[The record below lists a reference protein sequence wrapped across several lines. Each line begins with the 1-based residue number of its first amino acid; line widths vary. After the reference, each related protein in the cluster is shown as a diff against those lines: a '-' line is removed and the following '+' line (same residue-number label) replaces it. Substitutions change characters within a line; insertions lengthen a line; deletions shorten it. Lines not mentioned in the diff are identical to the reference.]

1 MSYVT
6 VIWSVIASGSLLL
19 ALMYG
24 CVWIMDRKAR
34 ASLAFAFEALAI
46 VGTVIVELG
55 LMHSSSPAEWGEW
68 LRWCQVPVLLRT
80 AALVAF
86 IRFYFETGRTWLM
99 VAVVGTRLIIMIAGF
114 LVDPNFNFSHIESIE
129 RISFLGEQV
138 AVAGQA
144 TTSPHQWFAALS
156 LFLVLVFVLDASISL
171 WRTGTPAARRKAIVI
186 GGAATLSWA
195 VSAAYA
201 QLIVYGNLQLP
212 ALLTP
217 PHLIVLAA
225 MTFELSRDTLRA
237 SRLARELRASESR
250 LDLAASAAGLA
261 LWSWETSSNRVWI
274 SARAR
279 TMFGISGD
287 ETLEIER
294 VLSMIEA
301 DDAGQVMRS
310 WREAIASGAEVET
323 LFRFRLKDDGV
334 RWVLARGR
342 SEKDAA
348 GRLVSV
354 QGVLRDVTDQQR
366 AREENEGLRRDL
378 AHAGRVSVLG
388 TLSSS
393 LAHEL
398 AQPLGAILLNAEAG
412 ELLLKKPNPDL
423 DEIRQILID
432 IQRDDRRAAEVIEG
446 LRRFLKRRQLDFAD
460 VPVGTLIQDV
470 ATLLKSDAIARSVT
484 LEFESDPGLPVIRGD
499 KMHLSQVLI
508 NVLMNGMD
516 AVAGQPPARRQV
528 RLNAKPDGN
537 GNVELTVCDSGKG
550 IEPAVMAKIFEPFF
564 TTKSVGMGMGLSVSR
579 TIVEA
584 HGGRLWAENGEEGGA
599 MFRVLLPIN
608 DPAAKPA

>member
-24 CVWIMDRKAR
+24 CVWIMDRKAY

-46 VGTVIVELG
+46 VGTVIIELG

-68 LRWCQVPVLLRT
+68 LRWSQVAVFLRT

-86 IRFYFETGRTWLM
+86 IRLYFGTGRTWLI
-99 VAVVGTRLIIMIAGF
+99 VAALGTRLIVAIVGF
-114 LVDPNFNFSHIESIE
+114 LVDPNFNFTHIESIE
-129 RISFLGEQV
+129 QISFLGEPV
-138 AVAGQA
+138 TVLGQA
-144 TTSPHQWFAALS
+144 TTSPYQWFATLS
-156 LFLVLVFVLDASISL
+156 LLLMLAFVLDASISL
-171 WRTGTPAARRKAIVI
+171 WRQGTPTARRKVIVI
-186 GGAATLSWA
+186 GGAALLSWA
-195 VSAAYA
+195 LGAVYS
-201 QLIVYGNLQLP
+201 QLIAYGDLKVP
-212 ALLTP
+212 VFLTP
-217 PHLIVLAA
+217 PYLIVLAA

-261 LWSWETSSNRVWI
+261 LWSWDASSNRMWV

-279 TMFGISGD
+279 DMFGMSGD
-287 ETLEIER
+287 ETIEIQR

-301 DDAGQVMRS
+301 DDAEQVMRS

-323 LFRFRLKDDGV
+323 HFRFRLKEDDV

-348 GRLVSV
+348 GNLASV

-446 LRRFLKRRQLDFAD
+446 LRRFLKRRQLDFAE
-460 VPVGTLIQDV
+460 VPVDTLIQDV

-484 LEFESDPGLPVIRGD
+484 LECESDPGLPAIRGD
-499 KMHLSQVLI
+499 KVHLSQVLI

-516 AVAGQPPARRQV
+516 AVAAQAPARRQV
-528 RLNAKPDGN
+528 RLQASSDGN
-537 GNVELTVCDSGKG
+537 GNIELTVHDSGSG
-550 IEPAVMAKIFEPFF
+550 IEPASLARIFEPFF
-564 TTKSVGMGMGLSVSR
+564 TTKASGMGMGLSVSR

-599 MFRVLLPIN
+599 MFRILLPSTETAGE
-608 DPAAKPA
+608 PV

>member
-55 LMHSSSPAEWGEW
+55 MMHSSSPEEFGEW
-68 LRWCQVPVLLRT
+68 VRWTQVPVLVRT

-86 IRFYFETGRTWLM
+86 IHYYFGTARPWLM
-99 VAVVGTRLIIMIAGF
+99 ASVVGSRLIVAVAGF
-114 LVDPNFNFSHIESIE
+114 IVDPNFNFSRIDSIA
-129 RISFLGEQV
+129 RIPFLGEQV
-138 AVAGQA
+138 TILDQA
-144 TTSPHQWFAALS
+144 QPSPYQWFALLTAS
-156 LFLVLVFVLDASISL
+156 LVLVFIVDSSLTL
-171 WRTGTPAARRKAIVI
+171 WRKGTPEARRKTIVI
-186 GGAATLSWA
+186 GGATLLSMTLAT
-195 VSAAYA
+195 AYT
-201 QLIVYGNLQLP
+201 QLLIYDVVRLP
-212 ALLTP
+212 ALMSPPYLIMLT
-217 PHLIVLAA
+217 A
-225 MTFELSRDTLRA
+225 MTFELSRETLSA
-237 SRLARELRASESR
+237 ARLGRELRASESR

-261 LWSWETSSNRVWI
+261 LWSWDVSSNRMWV
-274 SARAR
+274 SVRARA
-279 TMFGISGD
+279 MFGMSGD
-287 ETLEIER
+287 ETIELQR

-301 DDAGQVMRS
+301 DDAEQVMRA
-310 WREAIASGAEVET
+310 WREAVASGAEVEAH
-323 LFRFRLKDDGV
+323 FRLRLKDDDV

-348 GRLVSV
+348 GNLVSV

-366 AREENEGLRRDL
+366 AREENEELRRDL

-412 ELLLKKPNPDL
+412 ELLLKRPNPDL

-446 LRRFLKRRQLDFAD
+446 LRRFLKRRQLDFAE
-460 VPVGTLIQDV
+460 VPVDTLIQDV
-470 ATLLKSDAIARSVT
+470 ATLLKSDAIARNVT
-484 LEFESDPGLPVIRGD
+484 LECTSDPGLPAIRGD
-499 KMHLSQVLI
+499 KVHLSQVLI

-516 AVAGQPPARRQV
+516 AVAGQAPARRQV
-528 RLNAKPDGN
+528 RLQASSDGN
-537 GNVELTVCDSGKG
+537 GNIELTVRDSGSG
-550 IEPAVMAKIFEPFF
+550 IEPAAQARIFEPFF
-564 TTKSVGMGMGLSVSR
+564 TTKASGMGMGLSVSR

-599 MFRVLLPIN
+599 MFRILLPSAETVGE
-608 DPAAKPA
+608 PA